1 MGKMEFGGE
10 VVLTGVADDLRRTLQ
25 EEKMAWPEASE
36 GGFGF

>member
-1 MGKMEFGGE
+1 MMEFGGE
-10 VVLTGVADDLRRTLQ
+10 VVLTGVADDLRTSQ